1 MAKEQQQRLPLSIL
15 AIGDSLTAGYYND
28 GWGHHP
34 YATHLTDL
42 LKSINIPVKI
52 DQRGVSGER
61 VVSTMVN
68 RLHSFLEKGT
78 SYDWIIIL
86 GGTNDLADSVS
97 PENIFES
104 GLKPMYEMCLNQS
117 QTKTKLAVMTVIE
130 NAYDSPS
137 HNDDKERQELN
148 QMIRDYVANTD
159 KPDRVCLVD
168 LDKGIPFHSMNNDE
182 RLQIWDDNDHLTPA
196 GYDRMATLVFDIIKN
211 KL

>member
-1 MAKEQQQRLPLSIL
+1 MTKEQQQRLPLSIL
-15 AIGDSLTAGYYND
+15 AIGDSLTAGYYNG

-34 YATHLTDL
+34 YAIHLTDL
-42 LKSINIPVKI
+42 LKSINIPVNI
-52 DQRGVSGER
+52 DQRGVSGEL
-61 VVSTMVN
+61 VVPTMVD
-68 RLHSFLEKGT
+68 RLHSILEKGT

-86 GGTNDLADSVS
+86 GGTNDLDDSVS
-97 PENIFES
+97 PENIFTN
-104 GLKPMYEMCLNQS
+104 GLEPMYAMCLNQP
-117 QTKTKLAVMTVIE
+117 QTKTKLAAMTVIE

-137 HNDDKERQELN
+137 HEDDKERQELN
-148 QMIRDYVANTD
+148 QMIRNYVANTD

-168 LDKGIPFHSMNNDE
+168 LDKGIPYHSMNNDE